1 MVCWRGAR
9 TLKLTK
15 LGAFFA
21 ALILAA
27 CSGTPAPPPLQAIKS
42 PTRIGSGQGI
52 DLATDAR
59 DVIHELKNSRVEFV
73 ARYYREP
80 ESRWP
85 ALSASEAR
93 QLSSQGLK
101 IVAVWESHSRKP
113 SHFTFSSGYSDAV
126 TAYREAKAVGQPPG
140 SAIYF
145 AVDFNAQSEW
155 LPSVNEYF
163 RGIAAGFA
171 AASGGNPQYSV
182 GVYGSGAV
190 CYTLKRNGL
199 ARYAWLSNSIAW
211 TGSIGYREW
220 NIRQGGPWPELSF
233 NHDADEARNEY
244 GGFQLPDYEV
254 TNPYPSNAS
263 GDIVEP
269 QFSQN
274 GQPASTTVISS
285 R

>member
-1 MVCWRGAR
+1 MICLAGAR

-15 LGAFFA
+15 LAPIFP

-27 CSGTPAPPPLQAIKS
+27 CSGTPAPPPPQAIRS
-42 PTRIGSGQGI
+42 PIRIGSGQGI

-59 DVIHELKNSRVEFV
+59 DVLNELKNSRVEFV

-85 ALSASEAR
+85 ALSSNEA
-93 QLSSQGLK
+93 QSLSSQGLR

-113 SHFTFSSGYSDAV
+113 AHFSYSSGYSDAV
-126 TAYREAKAVGQPPG
+126 MAYQEARATGQPTG

-145 AVDFNAQSEW
+145 AVDFNAQSQW
-155 LPSVNEYF
+155 LPSINEYF

-171 AASGGNPQYSV
+171 AASGGNPQYAV

-190 CYTLKRNGL
+190 CDSLKRTGM

-211 TGSIGYREW
+211 TGSIGYQDW
-220 NIRQGGPWPELSF
+220 NIRQSGVLPELSF

-244 GGFQLPDYEV
+244 GGFQLPTFDFA
-254 TNPYPSNAS
+254 TSTGNAKP
-263 GDIVEP
+263 GDFTEP

-274 GQPASTTVISS
+274 GQPASSTVISS